1 MRTLKY
7 ISYSVALIALGMFIS
22 AVVYLS
28 DATWFGPAD
37 TAFKVMAFAFSAGAL
52 LQVLEN
58 ATSKEEDYK

>member
-22 AVVYLS
+22 AVVYLP

-37 TAFKVMAFAFSAGAL
+37 TAFKWLVSAFSAGAL

>member
-22 AVVYLS
+22 AVVYLP
-28 DATWFGPAD
+28 DAQWFEPAD
-37 TAFKVMAFAFSAGAL
+37 TAFKWLVCSFGAGAM
-52 LQVLEN
+52 LQVLES

>member
-22 AVVYLS
+22 AVVYLP
-28 DATWFGPAD
+28 DAQWFEPAD
-37 TAFKVMAFAFSAGAL
+37 TAFKWLVCSFGAGAM
-52 LQVLEN
+52 LQVLET